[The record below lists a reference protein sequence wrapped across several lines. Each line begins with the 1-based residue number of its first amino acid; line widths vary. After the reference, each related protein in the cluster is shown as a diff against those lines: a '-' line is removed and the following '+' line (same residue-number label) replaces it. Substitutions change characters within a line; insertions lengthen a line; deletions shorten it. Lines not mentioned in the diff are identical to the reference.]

1 MKLYTH
7 PVSTACR
14 PVMQF
19 IADNNIPCEMEV
31 VDILKG
37 AHYEPAYSEKNPNR
51 LVPMLEDGDFRLT
64 ESAAILRYLA
74 EKTDSPA
81 YPKDLKQ
88 RARVNEV
95 MDWFNSNFYK
105 RLGLR
110 PGLSAALP
118 APQAAGREGPA
129 GTIAWAQERSKGW
142 LQVLNDHWLAGDKKY
157 ICGDQITIADYLGS
171 AIMSIGELIHCDL
184 RAYPNVQRWLGN
196 VKKQP
201 NYEKVNEVSSTAS
214 APRPKGKTWATV

>member
-19 IADNNIPCEMEV
+19 IADAEIECDMEV

-37 AHYEPAYSEKNPNR
+37 AHYEPGYSEKNPNR

-64 ESAAILRYLA
+64 ESASILRYLA
-74 EKTDSPA
+74 EKVGSPA

-88 RARVNEV
+88 RARINEA

-105 RLGLR
+105 DWGYGLVYPQLFPHHKR
-110 PGLSAALP
+110 PD
-118 APQAAGREGPA
+118 EKTHA
-129 GTIAWAQERSKGW
+129 GTIAWAQDRCKTW
-142 LQVLNDHWLAGDKKY
+142 LQVLNDHWLSGDKKFL
-157 ICGDQITIADYLGS
+157 CGDQITIADYFGS

-184 RAYPNVQRWLGN
+184 KNYPKVQRWLGN

-201 NYEKVNEVSSTAS
+201 NYEKVNEVFNGFRDST
-214 APRPKGKTWATV
+214 KGKTWATV